1 MNKAILWLL
10 VAVAACGLAAAVK
23 VSELPSA
30 SSVSLTDV
38 VPVVVGNVTKK
49 VTVGRLG
56 DAIVAR
62 SNPYTGSFTGGSVSG
77 DSLTVSGG
85 VTPPFYGSAVATIG
99 ANTVFGL
106 RVHSEQN
113 NALFASS
120 RNGQAAKFV
129 QEGWGGETY
138 NTPIVRVARGTGSLG
153 VNHSPLLTLET
164 TSSGWSDGDAI
175 SYNRDGSSGL
185 FRVTAA
191 GVVHGQG
198 LVLPQFSEIPTD
210 AVPAGSSS
218 VTNWILVNVGGVPTF
233 VATNHAAGGWLQKPM
248 WP

>member
-1 MNKAILWLL
+1 MNRAILWLL
-10 VAVAACGLAAAVK
+10 VVVAVICVAAAVK

-85 VTPPFYGSAVATIG
+85 VTPPFYGSAVASIG

-106 RVHSEQN
+106 RLHSEQN
-113 NALFASS
+113 NGLFASS

-138 NTPIVRVARGTGSLG
+138 NTPVVRVARATGSLG
-153 VNHSPLLTLET
+153 VNHSPLLMLET
-164 TSSGWSDGDAI
+164 PHSEWSDGDAI
-175 SYNRDGSSGL
+175 LVRRDGADM
-185 FRVTAA
+185 FRLTAA

-198 LVLPQFSEIPTD
+198 LVLPQFSEIPAD

-218 VTNWILVNVGGVPTF
+218 VTNWMLVNVGGIPTF
-233 VATNHAAGGWLQKPM
+233 VATNHAEGGWLQKPL